1 MLQTDQGQVTIFSLV
16 AIAGATG
23 NISRKNLS
31 VTNCPENWVLHVLFE
46 NAEENSCLVNTCE
59 RLVNRLA
66 VRLFLDLCLYAL
78 RGSSVSQFALHVNQN
93 RVTIIRKS

>member
-23 NISRKNLS
+23 NISSKNLS
-31 VTNCPENWVLHVLFE
+31 VTNCPENWVFHVLFE

-59 RLVNRLA
+59 RLVTRLA
-66 VRLFLDLCLYAL
+66 VRLFLTFVYMLSAVPQL
-78 RGSSVSQFALHVNQN
+78 VNLPFM
-93 RVTIIRKS
+93 